1 MKPYSIDDAETDL
14 RAAIDRDD
22 HEAISRLGKVI
33 DDLDVHPA
41 PVSLHSA
48 ALYYAEQGIPVFPLT
63 PGTKFPLKG
72 SGGCH
77 DATID
82 PDLVNAWWEGNPNA
96 NIGIATG
103 HLVDVVDIDGFV
115 GQTSRMQ
122 NWSMFSS
129 LKVLGQ
135 VSTPRPGGL
144 HLYVPRKE
152 GISNGAGLLPKID
165 YRGLGGYVV
174 APPSVNEQG
183 TYAWVRPLDLSVL
196 AIPGAA

>member
-1 MKPYSIDDAETDL
+1 MKPYSIDDAETEL
-14 RAAIDRDD
+14 RAAIDHDD
-22 HEAISRLGKVI
+22 LEAIKRLEKVV

-48 ALYYAEQGIPVFPLT
+48 ALWYAGQGIPVFPLT
-63 PGTKFPLKG
+63 PGTKIPLKG
-72 SGGCH
+72 SGGCL
-77 DATID
+77 DASID
-82 PDLVNAWWEGNPNA
+82 PDLVNAWWKGNPHA

-103 HLVDVVDIDGFV
+103 HLIDVVDIDGLK

-122 NWSMFSS
+122 NWPMFAG
-129 LKVLGQ
+129 LEVLGQ

-152 GISNGAGLLPKID
+152 GITNGAGLLPGVD

-174 APPSVNEQG
+174 APPSRNEQG
-183 TYAWVRPLDLSVL
+183 AYVWLAPLNLSTL
-196 AIPGAA
+196 AISGAA